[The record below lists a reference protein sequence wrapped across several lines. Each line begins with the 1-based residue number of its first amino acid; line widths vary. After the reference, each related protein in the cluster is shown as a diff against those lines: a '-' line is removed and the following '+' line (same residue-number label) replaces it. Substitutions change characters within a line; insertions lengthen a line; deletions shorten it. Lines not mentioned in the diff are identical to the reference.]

1 VTGSPCVAAHSTTRA
16 LFDAYSGPLYA
27 VNRTS
32 DGARRDISAAC
43 ARGADAARA
52 VDVVVVRNALTAAD
66 ARRAGLAPDALVQ
79 LSVLYRTTSTAP
91 AVGARYILPAG
102 ATGAPWTGQ
111 PAGTLMAFQ
120 DGAWEAV
127 TPVEGWCT
135 FVADEAAQVVWTG
148 AA

>member
-1 VTGSPCVAAHSTTRA
+1 MRHYALGFLSHTGAVITISTNVSLPYLQSQQAQKHVTVNEA
-16 LFDAYSGPLYA
+16 L
-27 VNRTS
+27 RW
-32 DGARRDISAAC
+32 
-43 ARGADAARA
+43 
-52 VDVVVVRNALTAAD
+52 
-66 ARRAGLAPDALVQ
+66 PDALVQ
-79 LSVLYRTTSTAP
+79 LSVLYRTTSIAP